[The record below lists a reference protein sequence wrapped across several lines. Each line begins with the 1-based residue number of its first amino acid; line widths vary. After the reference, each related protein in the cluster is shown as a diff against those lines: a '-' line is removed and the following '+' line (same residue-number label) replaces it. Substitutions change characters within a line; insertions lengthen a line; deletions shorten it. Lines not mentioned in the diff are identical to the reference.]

1 MFQCAVDLTEAVMFW
16 WWLEGGCLKIVGVFL
31 PKLQGFNHL
40 STFMAVQSQVLVE
53 NHFLCMV
60 G

>member
-1 MFQCAVDLTEAVMFW
+1 MFW
-16 WWLEGGCLKIVGVFL
+16 WWLKAGSLKIVAVFL
-31 PKLQGFNHL
+31 PKLRSFNLL